1 MGKHRLFTC
10 FIYII
15 ASFIAFIVL
24 FPILWMVLTSFK
36 TTNEIY
42 AFPIIYFPTHFTI
55 KHYIS
60 ALSQGNF
67 LAYFLNSSI
76 IALGSVI
83 ISLFFSVLPA
93 YSLYKFKFPGKNTLL
108 LTILMLEFLPQA
120 SFVVPMFRFIKTIH
134 LINNYFGV
142 MISYLPFIVPIQII
156 LLMGFF
162 EQIPESLEEAAEIDG
177 SSHLNTFL
185 KIILPISISSIT
197 AVGVYSF
204 FFSWSELMFA
214 MSFLT
219 QQNKQTIP
227 VFLSFLVGQFGIN
240 WGQLFA
246 ISTLS
251 ILPAIIMFAFL
262 QRLFMAGLTAGSIKE

>member
-1 MGKHRLFTC
+1 M
-10 FIYII
+10 
-15 ASFIAFIVL
+15 
-24 FPILWMVLTSFK
+24 
-36 TTNEIY
+36 
-42 AFPIIYFPTHFTI
+42 
-55 KHYIS
+55 
-60 ALSQGNF
+60 
-67 LAYFLNSSI
+67 NSSI